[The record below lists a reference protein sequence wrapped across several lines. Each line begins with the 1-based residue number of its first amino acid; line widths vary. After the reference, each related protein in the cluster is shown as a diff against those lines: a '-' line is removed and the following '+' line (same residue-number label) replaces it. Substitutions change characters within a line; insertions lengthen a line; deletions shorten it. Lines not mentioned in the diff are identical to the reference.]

1 MADAV
6 TSQTIL
12 DGERLFIA
20 KFTNI
25 SDGTG
30 ETAVT
35 KIDVT
40 TLAPNSFG
48 LACNGVKLNKIYGT
62 THGMEVRI
70 LWDATTDQ
78 FAWQIPQNSNY
89 LMDLSSFGGIPN
101 NAGAVKPA
109 TFCLLQQTLQL
120 ATCTLSCLNVSKS
133 THQLKV
139 ETHNDRRRHSNSP

>member
-35 KIDVT
+35 KIDVS
-40 TLAPNSFG
+40 TLNPNSFG
-48 LACNGVKLNKIYGT
+48 LACNGVKINKIYST

-78 FAWQIPQNSNY
+78 FAWQLPQNTNY
-89 LMDLSSFGGIPN
+89 LMDFSSFGGIPN
-101 NAGAVKPA
+101 NAGAGKTGNLLFSTADASSGDMYTIVLE
-109 TFCLLQQTLQL
+109 CLKTYASQ
-120 ATCTLSCLNVSKS
+120 
-133 THQLKV
+133 
-139 ETHNDRRRHSNSP
+139 

>member
-6 TSQTIL
+6 ASQTLL

-30 ETAVT
+30 ETAVV

-40 TLAPNSFG
+40 TLARNAFN
-48 LACNGVKLNKIYGT
+48 LACNGVKINKIWAT

-70 LWDATTDQ
+70 LWDASTDV
-78 FAWQIPQNSNY
+78 FAWLIPQNTNY
-89 LMDLSSFGGIPN
+89 LLDFSSFGGLQN
-101 NAGAVKPA
+101 NGGTGV
-109 TFCLLQQTLQL
+109 TG
-120 ATCTLSCLNVSKS
+120 NVLFTTSDASSGDMYTIVLECIKTYAS
-133 THQLKV
+133 A
-139 ETHNDRRRHSNSP
+139 

>member
-30 ETAVT
+30 EAAVL
-35 KIDVT
+35 KIDVS
-40 TLAPNSFG
+40 TLNPNSFG

-101 NAGAVKPA
+101 NAGAGKTGDVLFTTA
-109 TFCLLQQTLQL
+109 DASAGDMYSIVLECLKTY
-120 ATCTLSCLNVSKS
+120 ASA
-133 THQLKV
+133 
-139 ETHNDRRRHSNSP
+139 

>member
-20 KFTNI
+20 KFTNL

-30 ETAVT
+30 ETAVV
-35 KIDVT
+35 KIDVS
-40 TLAPNSFG
+40 TLNPNSFG
-48 LACNGVKLNKIYGT
+48 LACNGVKINKIYAT
-62 THGMEVRI
+62 THGMQVRI

-78 FAWQIPQNSNY
+78 FAWVIPQNSNY

-101 NAGAVKPA
+101 NAGAGKTGDLAFTTQDASAGDSYAVVLE
-109 TFCLLQQTLQL
+109 CLKTY
-120 ATCTLSCLNVSKS
+120 ASA
-133 THQLKV
+133 
-139 ETHNDRRRHSNSP
+139 